1 MRRQTGMP
9 APSLRPVSRFLARLP
24 SLPVAALHN
33 PVGDER
39 LDEALAVAGRG
50 SHEAGARDRHRAR
63 MAFRPTPSGLFA
75 GVAIGELGAKTEVAS
90 EGPRVAHLAVSW
102 ARCAALARA
111 LLDEPEVRERTRL
124 RAAPS
129 LLRDGERAIWLARGR
144 GSPAAR
150 VERAAID
157 PLLDRVLVATQQ
169 WARWPSVRSA
179 AAIDDLDEGSVDELL
194 LVLLDDGLL
203 VDDLTPPLVGAPPLR
218 ASIERL
224 RRRRGAREREVAEA
238 LAAIAETLEGRG
250 SPVIP
255 RIREARARL
264 DLLPGSGATDGEPL
278 AATLELRPRRMT
290 LARAA
295 VERAAA
301 VAPTLL
307 RLCHAFAPVL
317 ERATGPRLDEVLH
330 ALLARHEPG
339 RYDLAPLALGRFGVA
354 PGEPPPSALGAELPS
369 LPPPAGEPPAA
380 LPPSLLRLLVARL
393 AEGADEIA
401 LPLDELDAALPDG
414 PPPPP
419 TLELVLMPCRERAG
433 EPPGAGWL
441 LGLHGP
447 AGATWGRFAHALG
460 APLAAAFDELRAL
473 EAASLDGALLA
484 DVDYAPSPSV
494 ADVATHPPL
503 RQRTLAL
510 SSWPERG
517 ALAPADLALSVG
529 AALEVASVADAPGAL
544 ALATRDGAPVVPLP

>member
-295 VERAAA
+295 AAAPLPRLRSGARARHRPPPRRGAPRAPRPPRAGPLRPRAARARPLRRRSRRAAAVRAGRRAPVAAAARGRAAGRAAA
-301 VAPTLL
+301 VAAAAPGRAARRGRRRDRAPARRARRRAPRRPAAAADARAGADAVPRARGRAAGRGLAARPARPRGRDLGPL
-307 RLCHAFAPVL
+307 RPRARRSARRRLRRAARPRSRFARRRAPRRRRLRAEPLRRRRRHPSAAAAAHA
-317 ERATGPRLDEVLH
+317 RALVVARTRRARPRGPR
-330 ALLARHEPG
+330 ALRRCRARSRLGGRRARGARARHPRRRARG
-339 RYDLAPLALGRFGVA
+339 
-354 PGEPPPSALGAELPS
+354 
-369 LPPPAGEPPAA
+369 PAA
-380 LPPSLLRLLVARL
+380 
-393 AEGADEIA
+393 
-401 LPLDELDAALPDG
+401 
-414 PPPPP
+414 
-419 TLELVLMPCRERAG
+419 
-433 EPPGAGWL
+433 
-441 LGLHGP
+441 
-447 AGATWGRFAHALG
+447 
-460 APLAAAFDELRAL
+460 
-473 EAASLDGALLA
+473 
-484 DVDYAPSPSV
+484 
-494 ADVATHPPL
+494 
-503 RQRTLAL
+503 
-510 SSWPERG
+510 
-517 ALAPADLALSVG
+517 
-529 AALEVASVADAPGAL
+529 
-544 ALATRDGAPVVPLP
+544 